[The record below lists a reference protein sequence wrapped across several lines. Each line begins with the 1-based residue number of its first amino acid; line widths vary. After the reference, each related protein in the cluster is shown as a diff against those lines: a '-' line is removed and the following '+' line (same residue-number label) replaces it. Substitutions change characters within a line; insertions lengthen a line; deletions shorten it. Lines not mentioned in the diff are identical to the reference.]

1 MLKWLP
7 KSGEGLFN
15 SLRTAGSR
23 LFKEYASGAS
33 LLTDLRAGGVEIA
46 TSMFYKIRRQVL
58 GLTRYEEQ
66 IKTLLPGTLI
76 PKSWTDV
83 EHGLSLSG
91 EYLYRLRYD
100 IIDPDIGKVDTAFVS
115 LLSNEQLTVLDIKE
129 KVLLIIDETPTSQP
143 TTIENLEVFQAMQKP
158 G

>member
-23 LFKEYASGAS
+23 LFKEYASGAA
-33 LLTDLRAGGVEIA
+33 LLRDLREGGVQIA
-46 TSMFYKIRRQVL
+46 TSMFYDIRRQVL
-58 GLTRYEEQ
+58 GLTRFEEQ
-66 IKTLLPGTLI
+66 VSNLLPGTLI

-83 EHGLSLSG
+83 QHGLNISG
-91 EYLYRLRYD
+91 EYLYRFRYD
-100 IIDPDIGKVDTAFVS
+100 VVNPETGDTTTTYSSV
-115 LLSNEQLTVLDIKE
+115 LSNDQLTVLEAKE
-129 KVLLIIDETPTSQP
+129 QAIYIIDETPTSDQVS
-143 TTIENLEVFQAMQKP
+143 IENLELFQALQRP

>member
-7 KSGEGLFN
+7 KAGEGLFN

-23 LFKEYASGAS
+23 LFKEYPSGAS
-33 LLTDLRAGGVEIA
+33 LLSDLRAGGVKIA
-46 TSMFYKIRRQVL
+46 TSMFYDIRRQVL

-66 IKTLLPGTLI
+66 ISKLLPGTLV

-83 EHGLSLSG
+83 THGMSLSG

-100 IIDPDIGKVDTAFVS
+100 VVDPDTGAAEENFTS
-115 LLSNEQLTVLDIKE
+115 LLSNEQLTVLEVKE
-129 KVLLIIDETPTSQP
+129 QVIRVIDETPDSQQ
-143 TTIENLEVFQAMQKP
+143 TTVENLELFQAMQRP